1 MKHKKEQKVNKDYKV
16 ISFIII
22 TIAFFAI
29 FAVRP
34 SLGMILTL
42 NKEKKEY
49 EEVNRVLEEKIQQ
62 IIQAQSKYMV
72 ILYKKALIDE
82 AMPDEPKIED
92 TAKILNQNINL
103 DTFSLK
109 DFSIVPPK
117 NLGLNSI
124 DINIG
129 GSGTYTDTTEL
140 LNTIANSRRVFVYK
154 NMTIQKHDISTS
166 SALLDLTTNI
176 ETYYYV
182 R

>member
-1 MKHKKEQKVNKDYKV
+1 MKRNKEQKVNKDYKI

-34 SLGMILTL
+34 SLAMILTL
-42 NKEKKEY
+42 TKEKKEY
-49 EEVNRVLEEKIQQ
+49 EEVNQVLEEKIQQ
-62 IIQAQSKYMV
+62 IIQAQSKYMTV
-72 ILYKKALIDE
+72 LNKKSLIDE

-92 TAKILNQNINL
+92 TAKILEQNINL
-103 DTFSLK
+103 NMFGIK
-109 DFSIVPPK
+109 DFSIIPPK
-117 NLGLNSI
+117 NLGLNSVS
-124 DINIG
+124 INLN
-129 GSGTYTDTTEL
+129 GSGTYSDTIEL

-154 NMTIQKHDISTS
+154 NMTIQKHEISTS